1 MFCILVAFH
10 SFGSVGK
17 LAVEFSIIGL
27 LIGTCIAFYV
37 IIGDLGP
44 AIISK
49 MTGLE
54 VMFIAFYV
62 IIEDLGPAIISKMT
76 GLEVMFIAFYVI
88 IGDLGPAIISKMT
101 GLEVMFIAF
110 YVIIG
115 DLGPAII
122 SKMTGLEVIYNT
134 KIDEFVCPPNI
145 SQTVAIRTVKLA
157 HRSRIASTTNKLISN
172 QFYCPFD

>member
-37 IIGDLGP
+37 IIG
-44 AIISK
+44 
-49 MTGLE
+49 
-54 VMFIAFYV
+54 
-62 IIEDLGPAIISKMT
+62 DLGPAIISKMT

-157 HRSRIASTTNKLISN
+157 HRSRIVSTTNKLISN
-172 QFYCPFD
+172 QFYCPFY